1 MSFKYIVYVEGA
13 PANQDSCL
21 MLSDNSGT
29 IQSDNYPDNYP
40 SNVDDCFIITNDQA
54 CNWMYRINHHQLY
67 S

>member
-1 MSFKYIVYVEGA
+1 MSFNCIVYVVGA

-54 CNWMYRINHHQLY
+54 CN
-67 S
+67 